1 MRRRLSSTSASR
13 AAPCPLSRWKA
24 QRIGAH
30 TECISV
36 SCDPVEDQSFLVD
49 GEPCTFAASHC
60 CVAAGQI
67 HAPLLTKYA
76 VRNNLT
82 TPHCKTSGRKIKPKE
97 NPMPRTNR
105 HFLPG
110 HVWHITHRCHQKQ
123 FLLKFPRDR
132 RRYVHRVFEAKK
144 RFGLCVA

>member
-13 AAPCPLSRWKA
+13 AAPWPPISMESATHLPY
-24 QRIGAH
+24 GAH

-76 VRNNLT
+76 VRYNLR
-82 TPHCKTSGRKIKPKE
+82 H
-97 NPMPRTNR
+97 RTA
-105 HFLPG
+105 
-110 HVWHITHRCHQKQ
+110 K
-123 FLLKFPRDR
+123 
-132 RRYVHRVFEAKK
+132 RVAEK
-144 RFGLCVA
+144 